1 MKLLT
6 LGEASKLTG
15 KSKPTISAACKPKIN
30 KDGSIKAPAK
40 LSATQDTDGRYQI
53 ELSELLRVFPAKSE
67 VVEKATPVQETG
79 TDAAIAELERK
90 HLEEKLRDAQQRL
103 TKAELERDQAVQDA
117 RDDRNKF
124 MALLEHQKP
133 KGLWARLS
141 GK

>member
-15 KSKPTISAACKPKIN
+15 KSKPTISKAV
-30 KDGSIKAPAK
+30 KDGKISGHKV
-40 LSATQDTDGRYQI
+40 DGVYQI
-53 ELSELLRVFPAKSE
+53 EVSELTRVYPAKS
-67 VVEKATPVQETG
+67 ATAEEAPATTPATNAQSDE
-79 TDAAIAELERK
+79 IAELKLK
-90 HLEEKLRDAQQRL
+90 HLEEKLRDAEQRL